1 MLPVGS
7 GCAGHGALMLRLW
20 ARGFSSSVP
29 PQPVPPLAQ
38 TLSRYLRALEPHLPS
53 SELEH
58 TRSEALKLGAPGG
71 PGERLQGGLER
82 RAQRTNNWI
91 SDWWQRSAYL
101 ESRLPL
107 AVHSNPAL
115 TLPRQDYS
123 DWRGQLMFAAKL
135 IAGVL
140 DFKAKI
146 DSHTLLV
153 EYMRGR
159 PLCMEQYSQI
169 FSSCR
174 VPGPK
179 HDHVILHNRSRR
191 PPTHITVVRNY
202 QFFQLEVY
210 NSDGSP
216 LTVGQ
221 IHTQLQ
227 RIRAQSWKTDKEPMG
242 ILTSQHRN
250 TWGQAYNRLLRD
262 KINRESVRAIERGVF
277 TVCLDA
283 PVMRVS
289 EERYSSRMAAQMLHG
304 GGTYSNSGNR
314 WFDKTLQFV
323 VGEDGSCGVVY
334 EQAIA
339 EGPPVAT
346 LVDHVL
352 DYCKQPETVRAPMV
366 PLPLPKK
373 LYFYI
378 DPEIKRDIEMAKLNL
393 DSLINDLDIS
403 CFTFRRF
410 GKNFPKKY
418 RLSPNSLIQVALQL
432 AYYRMYGELCATSDT
447 ASLRMFRGGRTDTIR
462 SATSEA
468 LRFVQAVDDPG
479 TMREM
484 KVALLKEAIEAHSTL
499 TDQALQGQAIDRH
512 LLGLKLQAIEEGL
525 SVPRL
530 FMDTAYALATH
541 WRLRTGQVS
550 SRTDSVMCF
559 GPQVPDG
566 YAVCY
571 NPLNE
576 HINFSVSAFNC
587 CEETHADRLAQEL
600 QSALL
605 LLQEL
610 LQPSYTA

>member
-1 MLPVGS
+1 
-7 GCAGHGALMLRLW
+7 
-20 ARGFSSSVP
+20 
-29 PQPVPPLAQ
+29 
-38 TLSRYLRALEPHLPS
+38 
-53 SELEH
+53 
-58 TRSEALKLGAPGG
+58 
-71 PGERLQGGLER
+71 
-82 RAQRTNNWI
+82 
-91 SDWWQRSAYL
+91 
-101 ESRLPL
+101 
-107 AVHSNPAL
+107 
-115 TLPRQDYS
+115 
-123 DWRGQLMFAAKL
+123 
-135 IAGVL
+135 
-140 DFKAKI
+140 
-146 DSHTLLV
+146 
-153 EYMRGR
+153 MRGR

-432 AYYRMYGELCATSDT
+432 AYYRGPESSNL
-447 ASLRMFRGGRTDTIR
+447 GGPF
-462 SATSEA
+462 ANLA
-468 LRFVQAVDDPG
+468 QAVCGQPSRRAYTQLSSPPLPPTPHG
-479 TMREM
+479 
-484 KVALLKEAIEAHSTL
+484 LC
-499 TDQALQGQAIDRH
+499 TDVCAFESGLFFPISSQALQGQAIDRH

-559 GPQVPDG
+559 GPLVPDG

-587 CEETHADRLAQEL
+587 CEETHAERLAQEL
-600 QSALL
+600 QNALL